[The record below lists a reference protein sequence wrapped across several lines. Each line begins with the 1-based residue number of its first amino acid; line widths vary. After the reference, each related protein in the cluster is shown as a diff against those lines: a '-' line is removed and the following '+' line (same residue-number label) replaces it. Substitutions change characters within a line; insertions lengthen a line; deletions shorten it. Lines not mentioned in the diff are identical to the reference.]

1 MRTLHTEKWS
11 IVLSIHVFYLC
22 LLKQMSDPLTALMH
36 AVQVMNLLK
45 TLIMKTLRE
54 REETATG
61 GYSPMSFRS
70 SDRRSEDE
78 FGSQRE
84 MDTSGELRGT
94 KSDYDDHAHY
104 SHNSSE
110 EEGEAESL
118 SEIEE
123 CFLKQLGENTKGF
136 SEEEPAGYL
145 QEEYVSPR
153 SCSGYSVEPASISI
167 TDSKTGNSCL
177 GSSEREKMRSTM
189 TGLGSNAD
197 TTSSRSVEWTGTK
210 DVEMVD
216 KFTDSVS
223 AVTLLASS

>member
-1 MRTLHTEKWS
+1 MRTMHIGK
-11 IVLSIHVFYLC
+11 LSNSCFYLR

-61 GYSPMSFRS
+61 YSPMSFRS
-70 SDRRSEDE
+70 SDRQTEDE
-78 FGSQRE
+78 YDSQQE

-104 SHNSSE
+104 SHSSE
-110 EEGEAESL
+110 AEEGEAESL

-123 CFLKQLGENTKGF
+123 CFLKQLDDNTKGY
-136 SEEEPAGYL
+136 SEEPSGYL
-145 QEEYVSPR
+145 HINPI
-153 SCSGYSVEPASISI
+153 SCSGYSVESDTSIA
-167 TDSKTGNSCL
+167 DSKTGNSCL
-177 GSSEREKMRSTM
+177 SSIDGERLTTRVT
-189 TGLGSNAD
+189 SNVE
-197 TTSSRSVEWTGTK
+197 TSNPSIGCTGTN
-210 DVEMVD
+210 DVEMID

-223 AVTLLASS
+223 PVPLLASS